1 MSVKQFCKLPGITPA
16 QRGSSPGEKN
26 PRCQGTGVLRK
37 IARHIPLMHRLAAIR
52 ACREGIQELRT
63 LFGEQKVVI
72 LKPFLGAEDAGA
84 RAVSRDVALDYLDVQ
99 GTVRMRRS
107 TARAFTPGTVL
118 LRHPIALL
126 SIPAT
131 YDAYLSSVGQK
142 TRNMIRRAGKEGFSF
157 HDFVWNDYLDD
168 IYAINTSKAV
178 RSSGV
183 MRGWYNEPVR
193 PRFHPENEL
202 PFRKYAGAFKGN
214 QLCGYLHLV
223 VAGDNVFV
231 RHIIGHA
238 NYLPFGIMNG
248 LVSWAVQHF
257 IGHPTVRWLTYGP
270 LPRRASGS
278 VFAFK
283 RHCAFAGYATV
294 LDLAGHSDLLAHAS
308 TVQSRWW
315 AV

>member
-1 MSVKQFCKLPGITPA
+1 MSVKQFCRLPVSRQA
-16 QRGSSPGEKN
+16 RQSAGEKN

-37 IARHIPLMHRLAAIR
+37 ITIHNRLLHRLRTIR
-52 ACREGIQELRT
+52 ARREDIQELRT
-63 LFGEQKVVI
+63 LFGEQKVAI
-72 LKPFLGAEDAGA
+72 LKPFLGAEDTGA
-84 RAVSRDVALDYLDVQ
+84 RAVSRDVALDHLDVQ
-99 GTVRMRRS
+99 RTVRMRRS
-107 TARAFTPGTVL
+107 TARAFAPGTVL
-118 LRHPIALL
+118 LGHPVALL

-157 HDFVWNDYLDD
+157 HDFAWNDYLDD

-178 RSSGV
+178 RSAGV
-183 MRGWYNEPVR
+183 MRGWYTEPVQ
-193 PRFHPENEL
+193 PRFHPENEM
-202 PFRKYAGAFKGN
+202 PFRKYAGAFKGS

-223 VAGDNVFV
+223 VAGDHVFF

-257 IGHPTVRWLTYGP
+257 IGHPTVRWLTYGQ
-270 LPRRASGS
+270 LLRRASGS
-278 VFAFK
+278 VSAFR
-283 RHCAFAGYATV
+283 RHCAFESYATV

-315 AV
+315 SV